1 MHGRAEWEL
10 LSALADG
17 ELDEVARLRLVGS
30 MNHDVR
36 LQARYRRLEFLR
48 TWTRRRATRH
58 RAPRGLR
65 QRIRCRHQQRE
76 RAGFTRQ
83 LLAAWRR
90 WSS

>member
-17 ELDEVARLRLVGS
+17 ELDEAARLRLVDS
-30 MNHDVR
+30 MNHDVQ

-48 TWTRRRATRH
+48 AWTRRGATRH
-58 RAPRGLR
+58 GAPRRLR
-65 QRIRCRHQQRE
+65 RQIRCRRSKRG
-76 RAGFTRQ
+76 RAGFTRR